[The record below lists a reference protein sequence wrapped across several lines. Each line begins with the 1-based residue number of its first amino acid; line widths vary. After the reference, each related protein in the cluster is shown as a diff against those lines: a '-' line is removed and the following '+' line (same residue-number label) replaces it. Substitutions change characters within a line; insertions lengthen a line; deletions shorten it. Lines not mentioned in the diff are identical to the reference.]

1 MFRPPFKHYLS
12 LIIEL
17 LKITR
22 LIVEIVKLFVK

>member
-17 LKITR
+17 LKAIK
-22 LIVEIVKLFVK
+22 LIVEIVKVIIK